1 MIIETNPAQQSNE
14 EFVRLKRIF
23 SQQQQAFALDPM
35 PALEERKLHLKT
47 LRTLLLQHRD
57 EITQAINADF
67 TARSANETLFAEIM
81 PCISHID
88 YVLKRINRW
97 MKPSSRHVELQFMPA
112 SARVVFQPLG
122 VV

>member
-1 MIIETNPAQQSNE
+1 MTIETNLAQQSSDE
-14 EFVRLKRIF
+14 LARLNQIF
-23 SQQQQAFALDPM
+23 SRQQQAFYNDPM
-35 PALEERKLHLKT
+35 STMEERKLHLKT

-88 YVLKRINRW
+88 YVLV
-97 MKPSSRHVELQFMPA
+97 SRKLAHNIT
-112 SARVVFQPLG
+112 
-122 VV
+122 